1 MSAALNRAVLAIA
14 VPAAAILGA
23 FLLVRYGADLPP
35 AVAALRAYG
44 AYALLAATALISL
57 GFNRSRPF
65 FAALTLAAAYLG
77 YKLIIVPDL
86 GSVTARTVYLGLC
99 LLVPLNLALLAWLPE
114 RGIFNVWGLRRLTL
128 ILGEVALVAALAR
141 AQDLYLLHLLEQRLF
156 ALALP
161 GSPPI
166 PQLGILTAV
175 GSFLAIGV
183 RIVGLGRGSP
193 HESGLA
199 GALAAFLCFAYTL
212 AHPTAASAFA
222 AAAALILFA
231 SLLQDSHRMAFW
243 DELTGLPNRR
253 ALNERLLS
261 LSGHYAVAM
270 VDVDHFKR
278 FNDTHGH
285 DMGDQVLKMVAARL
299 AEVGGGGRPY
309 RFGGEEFAVLF
320 PGVTLREALPHLE
333 ALRARIAGYKLAVRG
348 KDRPAN
354 ERSGRRG
361 RGRRVPDAHVSVTVS
376 IGVAEPNERY
386 TRPEE
391 VLRAADSA
399 LYRAKRR
406 GRNQVSR

>member
-1 MSAALNRAVLAIA
+1 MTAALNRALFAVV
-14 VPAAAILGA
+14 VPATAILGA
-23 FLLVRYGADLPP
+23 FLLVRYGGQLPP
-35 AVAALRAYG
+35 AVAALRNYG
-44 AYALLAATALISL
+44 AYAMLAVTALTSL

-65 FAALTLAAAYLG
+65 FVALTLAAAYLG

-86 GSVTARTVYLGLC
+86 GSVAARTVYLGIC
-99 LLVPLNLALLAWLPE
+99 LLVPINLALLAWLPE
-114 RGIFNVWGLRRLTL
+114 RGIFNVWSLRRLVL

-141 AQDLYLLHLLEQRLF
+141 AQDLYLLNLLEQRLF

-166 PQLGILTAV
+166 PQLGVLTAA
-175 GSFLAIGV
+175 GSFLAIAV
-183 RIVGLGRGSP
+183 RLVGRGSP
-193 HESGLA
+193 NEAGLA
-199 GALAAFLCFAYTL
+199 GALAAFTCFAYTL
-212 AHPTAASAFA
+212 AHPAAASAFA

-231 SLLQDSHRMAFW
+231 SLLQDSYRMAFR

-253 ALNERLLS
+253 ALNERLMS

-278 FNDTHGH
+278 FNDAHGH
-285 DMGDQVLKMVAARL
+285 DVGDQVLRMVAARL

-348 KDRPAN
+348 KERPAS
-354 ERSGRRG
+354 ERSGRRE
-361 RGRRVPDAHVSVTVS
+361 RGRRAPDTHVSVTVS
-376 IGVAEPNERY
+376 VGVAEPNERY
-386 TRPEE
+386 TSPEE
-391 VLRAADSA
+391 VLRAADKA